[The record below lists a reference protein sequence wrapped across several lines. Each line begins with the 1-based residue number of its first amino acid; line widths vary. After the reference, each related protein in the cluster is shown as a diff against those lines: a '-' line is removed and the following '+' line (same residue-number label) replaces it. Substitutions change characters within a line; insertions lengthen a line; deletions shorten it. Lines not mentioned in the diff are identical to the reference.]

1 MPRVNLSQA
10 EKDLI
15 ERWKIAAR
23 YQTPRLSGLAIEGN
37 DGIRGIRNL
46 TVNFDRPITVICGK
60 NGCGKSTVISLSRLG
75 FQQDRQFDDLFIEIN
90 NPHPFNDFMVR
101 WSYLRHDPP
110 QISLD
115 GDTRTYSAPPPA
127 KNIVYIG
134 LSRVVPAW
142 EKPSLVTH
150 FRENR
155 AWDQQKQL
163 EARNVDRLRDI
174 LNKPFTGASWGLSG
188 EYELRTC
195 STHATYTSF
204 NMCTGEEMLVEMI
217 RLLQQAEAESLVL
230 IEDAEIGLNPVVMP
244 RFARHL
250 VEICESKRLQ
260 VILSTHSLDL
270 ITAFPS
276 ELVSL
281 IKSDGDVHEAKDN
294 PEMQEIFT
302 SISSQVESDIII
314 FCEDDVAESLIRQ
327 AVSGDLRRR
336 LKVVYGSKTKLL
348 AYAEAHLKAGWPQIP
363 IIVWDGD
370 VTSAEVNEWLKK
382 IDKPTSDELN
392 AKVSLLKLPGE
403 EPPERW
409 ILSQLLN
416 TEGGCQ
422 LLAEELNDD
431 EQMTR
436 AFLGMLSTMAAFHSI
451 SFELAQKTGLEEK
464 AVLRSLT
471 RSIGRLPTDP
481 LAMLREQIGKVANKE
496 IIQAV

>member
-23 YQTPRLSGLAIEGN
+23 YQTPRLSGLVIEGN
-37 DGIRGIRNL
+37 DGIRGIKNL

-75 FQQDRQFDDLFIEIN
+75 FQQDRQFDDIFIEFN
-90 NPHPFNDFMVR
+90 NPHPFNDFSVR
-101 WSYLRHDPP
+101 WSYLRNDPP

-115 GDTRTYSAPPPA
+115 GSTRTYSAPPPA
-127 KNIVYIG
+127 KNVVYIG

-142 EKPSLVTH
+142 EKTSLVTH

-155 AWDQQKQL
+155 TWDQQKQL

-174 LNKPFTGASWGLSG
+174 LNKPFTGVSWGLSG

-217 RLLQQAEAESLVL
+217 RLLQEAEAESLIL
-230 IEDAEIGLNPVVMP
+230 IEDAEIGLNPVIMP

-276 ELVSL
+276 ELVCL
-281 IKSDGDVHEAKDN
+281 IKSDGATHQAKDN

-302 SISSQVESDIII
+302 SISSQVESDVII

-327 AVSGDLRRR
+327 AVPGDLRRR

-348 AYAEAHLKAGWPQIP
+348 VYAEAHLKAGWPQIP
-363 IIVWDGD
+363 LIVWDGD
-370 VTSAEVNEWLKK
+370 VNYNEVKKWLDSLDQ
-382 IDKPTSDELN
+382 ITRDELS
-392 AKVSLLKLPGE
+392 AKVSRIKLPGE
-403 EPPERW
+403 LPPERW
-409 ILSQLLN
+409 MLTQLD
-416 TEGGCQ
+416 TDEGCQ
-422 LLAEELNDD
+422 LLAEELNEDVP
-431 EQMTR
+431 TTK
-436 AFLGMLSTMAAFHSI
+436 AFLGMLSTMTAFHSL
-451 SFELAQKTGLEEK
+451 SYELAERTGLDEK

-471 RSIGRLPTDP
+471 RSIGRLSTDP
-481 LAMLREQIGKVANKE
+481 LEPLREQLGKAVNKE
-496 IIQAV
+496 IIQVV

>member
-15 ERWKIAAR
+15 ERWKIAAWHH
-23 YQTPRLSGLAIEGN
+23 TPCLSGVVIEGN

-60 NGCGKSTVISLSRLG
+60 NGCGKSTVVSLSRLG
-75 FQQDRQFDDLFIEIN
+75 FQQDHQFDDLFIEIN
-90 NPHPFNDFMVR
+90 NPHPFNDFSVR
-101 WSYLRHDPP
+101 WSYLRNDPP
-110 QISLD
+110 EIRLD
-115 GDTRTYSAPPPA
+115 GGTRTYSAPPPA
-127 KNIVYIG
+127 KNIVYLG

-188 EYELRTC
+188 EYELHTC

-217 RLLQQAEAESLVL
+217 RLLQEAEPESLIL
-230 IEDAEIGLNPVVMP
+230 IEDAEIGLNPVIMP

-250 VEICESKRLQ
+250 VEICLDKRLQ
-260 VILSTHSLDL
+260 IILTTHSLDL
-270 ITAFPS
+270 ITAFPA
-276 ELVSL
+276 ELVCL
-281 IKSDGDVHEAKDN
+281 IKSDGVSQQAKDN

-302 SISSQVESDIII
+302 SISTQVESDVII

-327 AVSGDLRRR
+327 AVPGDLRRR

-348 AYAEAHLKAGWPQIP
+348 GYAEAHLKAGWPQIP

-370 VTSAEVNEWLKK
+370 VTSAEVNEWLRKL
-382 IDKPTSDELN
+382 DKPTSDELN
-392 AKVSLLKLPGE
+392 AKVSLLRLPGE

-416 TEGGCQ
+416 TESGCQ

-431 EQMTR
+431 EQTTR

-451 SFELAQKTGLEEK
+451 SFELAQKTGLDEK

-481 LAMLREQIGKVANKE
+481 LAILREQIGKAANKE

>member
-1 MPRVNLSQA
+1 
-10 EKDLI
+10 
-15 ERWKIAAR
+15 
-23 YQTPRLSGLAIEGN
+23 
-37 DGIRGIRNL
+37 
-46 TVNFDRPITVICGK
+46 
-60 NGCGKSTVISLSRLG
+60 LG

-90 NPHPFNDFMVR
+90 DPHPFNDFSVR

-115 GDTRTYSAPPPA
+115 GGTRTYSDQPPA
-127 KNIVYIG
+127 KNIVFIG

-142 EKPSLVTH
+142 EKTSLVTH

-155 AWDQQKQL
+155 TWDQQKQL

-174 LNKPFTGASWGLSG
+174 LNKPFTGVSWGLSG

-204 NMCTGEEMLVEMI
+204 NMCTGEEMLVEII
-217 RLLQQAEAESLVL
+217 RLLQEAEAESLIL
-230 IEDAEIGLNPVVMP
+230 IEDAEIGLNPVIMP

-276 ELVSL
+276 ELVCL
-281 IKSDGDVHEAKDN
+281 IKSDGATHQAKDN

-302 SISSQVESDIII
+302 SISTQVESDVII

-327 AVSGDLRRR
+327 AVPGDLRRR

-348 AYAEAHLKAGWPQIP
+348 GYAEAHLKAGWPQIP
-363 IIVWDGD
+363 LIVWDGD
-370 VTSAEVNEWLKK
+370 VNDNEVKKWLDSLDQ
-382 IDKPTSDELN
+382 ITRDELS
-392 AKVSLLKLPGE
+392 AKVSRIKLPGE
-403 EPPERW
+403 LPPERW
-409 ILSQLLN
+409 MLTQLD
-416 TEGGCQ
+416 TDEGCQ
-422 LLAEELNDD
+422 LLAEELNEDVPT
-431 EQMTR
+431 TR
-436 AFLGMLSTMAAFHSI
+436 AFLGMLSTMTAFHSL
-451 SFELAQKTGLEEK
+451 SYELAERTGLDEK

-471 RSIGRLPTDP
+471 RSIGRLQTDP
-481 LAMLREQIGKVANKE
+481 LALLREQIGKAVSKE
-496 IIQAV
+496 IIQVV

>member
-23 YQTPRLSGLAIEGN
+23 YQTPRLSGLTIEGN

-46 TVNFDRPITVICGK
+46 AVNFDRPITVICGK

-90 NPHPFNDFMVR
+90 NHHPFNDFSVR

-115 GDTRTYSAPPPA
+115 GGTRTYSAPPPA
-127 KNIVYIG
+127 KNIIYIG
-134 LSRVVPAW
+134 LSRIAPAW
-142 EKPSLVTH
+142 EKTSLVTH

-155 AWDQQKQL
+155 TWDQQKHL

-174 LNKPFTGASWGLSG
+174 LNKPFTGVSWGLSG

-195 STHATYTSF
+195 STHATYSSF
-204 NMCTGEEMLVEMI
+204 NMCTGEEMLVELI
-217 RLLQQAEAESLVL
+217 RLLQEAEAESLIL
-230 IEDAEIGLNPVVMP
+230 IEDAEIGLNPVIMP

-250 VEICESKRLQ
+250 VEICLEKRLQ
-260 VILSTHSLDL
+260 IILTTHSLDL
-270 ITAFPS
+270 ITAFPA
-276 ELVSL
+276 EFVCL
-281 IKSDGDVHEAKDN
+281 IKSDGVSHQAKDN

-302 SISSQVESDIII
+302 SISTQVESDVII

-348 AYAEAHLKAGWPQIP
+348 GYAEAHLKAGWPQIP
-363 IIVWDGD
+363 LIIWDGD
-370 VTSAEVNEWLKK
+370 VK
-382 IDKPTSDELN
+382 SDEVEKWMGSLDQN
-392 AKVSLLKLPGE
+392 TRDELSARVSRIKLPGE
-403 EPPERW
+403 LPPERW
-409 ILSQLLN
+409 MLAQLD
-416 TEGGCQ
+416 TDEGCR
-422 LLAEELNDD
+422 LLAEELNEDVP
-431 EQMTR
+431 TTK
-436 AFLGMLSTMAAFHSI
+436 AFLGMLSTMTAFHSL
-451 SFELAQKTGLEEK
+451 SYELAERTGLDEK

-481 LAMLREQIGKVANKE
+481 LAMLREQIGKAANKE

>member
-1 MPRVNLSQA
+1 MPRINLSQA

-37 DGIRGIRNL
+37 DGIRGITNL
-46 TVNFDRPITVICGK
+46 AVNFDRPITVICGK
-60 NGCGKSTVISLSRLG
+60 NGCGKSTLISLSRLG

-90 NPHPFNDFMVR
+90 DPHPFNDFSVR

-115 GDTRTYSAPPPA
+115 GGTRTYSDQPPA
-127 KNIVYIG
+127 KNIVFIG

-142 EKPSLVTH
+142 EKTSLVTH

-155 AWDQQKQL
+155 TWDQQKQL

-174 LNKPFTGASWGLSG
+174 LNKPFTGVSWGLSG

-204 NMCTGEEMLVEMI
+204 NMCTGEEMLVEII
-217 RLLQQAEAESLVL
+217 RLLQEAEAESLIL
-230 IEDAEIGLNPVVMP
+230 IEDAEIGLNPVIMP

-276 ELVSL
+276 ELVCL
-281 IKSDGDVHEAKDN
+281 IKSDGATHQAKDN

-302 SISSQVESDIII
+302 SISTQVESDVII

-327 AVSGDLRRR
+327 AVPGDLRRR

-348 AYAEAHLKAGWPQIP
+348 GYAEAHLKAGWPQIP
-363 IIVWDGD
+363 LIVWDGD
-370 VTSAEVNEWLKK
+370 VNDNEVKKWLDSLDQ
-382 IDKPTSDELN
+382 ITRDELS
-392 AKVSLLKLPGE
+392 AKVSRIKLPGE
-403 EPPERW
+403 LPPERW
-409 ILSQLLN
+409 MLTQLD
-416 TEGGCQ
+416 TDEGCQ
-422 LLAEELNDD
+422 LLAEELNEDVPT
-431 EQMTR
+431 TR
-436 AFLGMLSTMAAFHSI
+436 AFLGMLSTMTAFHSL
-451 SFELAQKTGLEEK
+451 SYELAERTGLDEK

-471 RSIGRLPTDP
+471 RSIGRLQTDP
-481 LAMLREQIGKVANKE
+481 LALLREQIGKAVSKE
-496 IIQAV
+496 IIQVV

>member
-46 TVNFDRPITVICGK
+46 TVNFNRPITVICGK

-75 FQQDRQFDDLFIEIN
+75 FQQDHQLENLFTEIN
-90 NPHPFNDFMVR
+90 NPHPFNDFSVR
-101 WSYLRHDPP
+101 WSYLRNDPP

-115 GDTRTYSAPPPA
+115 GGTRTYSAPPPA
-127 KNIVYIG
+127 KKVVYIG

-142 EKPSLVTH
+142 EKPTLVAH
-150 FRENR
+150 FRENHE
-155 AWDQQKQL
+155 WDQQKQL
-163 EARNVDRLRDI
+163 DANNINRLKDL
-174 LNKPFTGASWGLSG
+174 LNKQYTGVSWGMSG

-195 STHATYTSF
+195 TTHATYTSF

-217 RLLQQAEAESLVL
+217 QLLQEAEAESLIL
-230 IEDAEIGLNPVVMP
+230 IEDAEIGLNPVIMP
-244 RFARHL
+244 KFARHL
-250 VEICESKRLQ
+250 VEICERKRLQ

-276 ELVSL
+276 ELVCL
-281 IKSDGDVHEAKDN
+281 IKSDGATHQAKDN

-363 IIVWDGD
+363 LIIWDGD
-370 VTSAEVNEWLKK
+370 VNSNEVKKWLDSLDQ
-382 IDKPTSDELN
+382 ITRDELS
-392 AKVSLLKLPGE
+392 ARVSRIKLPGE
-403 EPPERW
+403 LPPERW
-409 ILSQLLN
+409 MLAQLE
-416 TEGGCQ
+416 TDEGCQ
-422 LLAEELNDD
+422 LLAEELNEDPP
-431 EQMTR
+431 TTK
-436 AFLGMLSTMAAFHSI
+436 AFLGMLSTMTAFHSL
-451 SFELAQKTGLEEK
+451 SYELAERTGLDEK

-471 RSIGRLPTDP
+471 RSIGRLSTDP
-481 LAMLREQIGKVANKE
+481 LAPLREQIGKAVNKE
-496 IIQAV
+496 IILVV